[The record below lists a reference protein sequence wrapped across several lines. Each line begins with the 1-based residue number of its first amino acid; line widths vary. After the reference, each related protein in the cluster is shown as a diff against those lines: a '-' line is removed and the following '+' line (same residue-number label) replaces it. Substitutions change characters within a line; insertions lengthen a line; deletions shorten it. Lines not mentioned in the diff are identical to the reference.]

1 MEMLGLAPRVT
12 QPEHL
17 EPLGPSHLGPAMKA
31 PLFFVSLSVLI

>member
-17 EPLGPSHLGPAMKA
+17 ETLGPSHLGPAA
-31 PLFFVSLSVLI
+31 PLFFVSLAVLI